1 MQKNMDYYFIDFESN
16 EEAKDAIAKLTGKK
30 ISSFCIDK

>member
-1 MQKNMDYYFIDFESN
+1 MQNNMVYYFIDFESN

-30 ISSFCIDK
+30 FSSICREK